1 MLLHTFFKSCR
12 MFREGGGSPY
22 SDHDGDGGMGDKR
35 IYVNY
40 LYFKFKFQSV
50 LDKHTSA
57 KLCHGFSHEFFQTFL
72 IVSKTKRFFS
82 DHRYHF
88 YTTRDHTRTF

>member
-1 MLLHTFFKSCR
+1 MLSRLITLIIMTTNVIAYIFKSCR

-22 SDHDGDGGMGDKR
+22 SDHDGDGGGWGDKR
-35 IYVNY
+35 IYVHY
-40 LYFKFKFQSV
+40 LYFKFKFKSV

-72 IVSKTKRFFS
+72 IVSKTKRFF
-82 DHRYHF
+82 F
-88 YTTRDHTRTF
+88 